1 MDHQEDLDYLLRPRL
16 ESEHRFGFIGVPHDA
31 ATTLGNPGARFAP
44 SALRQALKGI
54 FDWRLQNHKLADIE
68 TGVIDL
74 SNVAVV
80 DFGDVALSYHDTDL
94 AVEETSRRV
103 RTVLDSG
110 CFPLIVGGDHGVTF
124 PAVKALHASTREPIG
139 LIQLDAHCDLM
150 NYSRR
155 QGSYSGSSGMRRCLE
170 LDRLSGGNL
179 VQVGLRGYTS
189 VEQYQLGAELGLR
202 RITAADFIE
211 QGPVRS
217 AERALAW
224 AGEGTGAIFL
234 SVDMDVVDPGEAPGT
249 GWPEP
254 GGLNG
259 QQLIDFV
266 RLVSPHVTAM
276 DITELNPVFDSQSR
290 TTAVLAARQHNPQC
304 PTFGVHVF
312 SSRRSRLC
320 VALKHWSMTTG
331 IPAARA
337 SWAACSLMTPNCI
350 QMSWGRI

>member
-1 MDHQEDLDYLLRPRL
+1 MDHFDGFDYLLRPRL
-16 ESEHRFGFIGVPHDA
+16 ESEYRFGFIGVAHDA

-44 SALRQALKGI
+44 AALRQALKGI
-54 FDWRLQNHKLADIE
+54 FDWRLNNHRLADIE

-74 SNVAVV
+74 SNVEVV
-80 DFGDVALSYHDTDL
+80 DFGDVALSYHEADL
-94 AVEETSRRV
+94 TVEETCRQVSK
-103 RTVLDSG
+103 VLDAG
-110 CFPLIVGGDHGVTF
+110 CFPLVVGGDHGVTF

-150 NYSRR
+150 NFSQR
-155 QGSYSGSSGMRRCLE
+155 QGRYSGSSGMRRCLE

-179 VQVGLRGYTS
+179 VQIGLRGYTS
-189 VEQYQLGAELGLR
+189 VEQYQMGDELGLR
-202 RITAADFIE
+202 RITAADFNE

-224 AGEGTGAIFL
+224 AGEGTGAIYL

-266 RLVSPHVTAM
+266 RLVSPHISAM
-276 DITELNPVFDSQSR
+276 DITELNPVFDTQAR
-290 TTAVLAARQHNPQC
+290 TTAVLAARLLLDC
-304 PTFGVHVF
+304 IT
-312 SSRRSRLC
+312 SR
-320 VALKHWSMTTG
+320 VINQTQTG
-331 IPAARA
+331 
-337 SWAACSLMTPNCI
+337 N
-350 QMSWGRI
+350 